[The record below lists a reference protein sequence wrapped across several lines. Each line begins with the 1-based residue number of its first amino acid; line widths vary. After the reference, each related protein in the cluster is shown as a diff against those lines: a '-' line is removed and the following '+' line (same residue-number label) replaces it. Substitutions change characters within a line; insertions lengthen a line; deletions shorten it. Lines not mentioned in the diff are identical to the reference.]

1 MIELSDDGTEFFLR
15 MPSLQPVSY
24 AIGYSFK
31 APFPTPEGILGKM
44 VDETDDDETDETDE
58 PGTELGINA
67 SISGEIEHLFQ
78 EAQVQYEDGWE
89 DKAEIPLRPSMTA
102 SQINLAATVSRVI
115 GDTGTKGLL
124 GLPPFSLLRNS
135 GLALNAHLLPFPFVT
150 TSVTKAVTPIPGT
163 NPFKVVLTNTFMN
176 SPHMIPP
183 SFALATSK
191 QIGQQK
197 HAFCSWSSGSLTW
210 PGPIYRLLNPGDSIG
225 LKAGIA
231 MAAFQQPSS
240 FSVGII
246 SEPKESVVS
255 VEEDEDE
262 DEGEERQNHQGKAE
276 SWQLQLQA
284 SPAQGAVSFNYG
296 RNVFSGKP
304 IEPARSEWS
313 SEGYHGV
320 SRTPE
325 TRAVRVE
332 LTTTVTLGLS
342 LAFNVEAVRQ
352 VGEFTRMGLGIGLQG
367 AQGIAMTVSWS
378 RLGQKIRLPITICS
392 LENVNWDVATA
403 ALVLPWAT
411 YCAVEFG
418 YLRPRE
424 RKKRRRLIAKKQRRL
439 RGLIPQKKAESAL
452 AVQLMTEQ
460 VQRRQAKEK
469 AQNGLVIARAEYGY
483 LYSSPKRVKGHDP
496 EDYEVIDVTV
506 PVAALVD
513 RSQLV
518 ISDTTVKV
526 GPFLPVL
533 QGLSPVFQF
542 TNSYSSNSL
551 ASTTRLLCCPRP

>member
-1 MIELSDDGTEFFLR
+1 MIELSEEGTEFFLR
-15 MPSLQPVSY
+15 VPSLQPVSY

-44 VDETDDDETDETDE
+44 VDETADDDDDDETEKDES
-58 PGTELGINA
+58 GTEVGINA

-89 DKAEIPLRPSMTA
+89 DKTEIPLRPSLTA

-115 GDTGTKGLL
+115 GDTGGTKGFLS
-124 GLPPFSLLRNS
+124 LPPFSVLRNS
-135 GLALNAHLLPFPFVT
+135 GLTLNAHVLPFPFVT

-163 NPFKVVLTNTFMN
+163 NPFKVVLTNTYMN
-176 SPHMIPP
+176 WPHMTPP

-191 QIGQQK
+191 QIGQRK
-197 HAFCSWSSGSLTW
+197 HAFCSWSSGSLAW
-210 PGPIYRLLNPGDSIG
+210 PGPVYRLLNPGDSIG

-240 FSVGII
+240 FSVGVI
-246 SEPKESVVS
+246 SEPEENVVS
-255 VEEDEDE
+255 VEEEDEDE
-262 DEGEERQNHQGKAE
+262 DETEGQGPQQKHHQGKAE
-276 SWQLQLQA
+276 SWQVQLQA
-284 SPAQGAVSFNYG
+284 SPAQGAVSVAYG

-304 IEPARSEWS
+304 IGPARSEWS

-325 TRAVRVE
+325 TRAVRME

-352 VGEFTRMGLGIGLQG
+352 VGEFTRMGLGVGLQG

-392 LENVNWDVATA
+392 LENVNWDVFTA
-403 ALVLPWAT
+403 AVVLPWAT

-439 RGLIPQKKAESAL
+439 RGLIPQKKSESAL

-460 VQRRQAKEK
+460 VQRRQAKET
-469 AQNGLVIARAEYGY
+469 AQNGLVIVRAEYGY
-483 LYSSPKRVKGHDP
+483 LSSSPKRVKGYDP
-496 EDYEVIDVTV
+496 KDYGVIDVTV

-518 ISDTTVKV
+518 ISDGTVKV
-526 GPFLPVL
+526 CLP
-533 QGLSPVFQF
+533 SP
-542 TNSYSSNSL
+542 SPSPYSSSARN
-551 ASTTRLLCCPRP
+551 TN